1 VGQDGGRYAG
11 DLGEESRT
19 ISEKQKFFA
28 DHRGGLDRF
37 EATFRRTTDC
47 MLCSQ
52 YRVLDW
58 CGLVDVRDAP
68 IATEFCV
75 AEEYRDVPSSETL
88 HKSGRRTPSQV

>member
-1 VGQDGGRYAG
+1 V
-11 DLGEESRT
+11 ST
-19 ISEKQKFFA
+19 IISENKNFPA
-28 DHRGGLDRF
+28 DAPRSGSIQSDVPEDDGF
-37 EATFRRTTDC
+37 

-75 AEEYRDVPSSETL
+75 AEEYRDVP
-88 HKSGRRTPSQV
+88 